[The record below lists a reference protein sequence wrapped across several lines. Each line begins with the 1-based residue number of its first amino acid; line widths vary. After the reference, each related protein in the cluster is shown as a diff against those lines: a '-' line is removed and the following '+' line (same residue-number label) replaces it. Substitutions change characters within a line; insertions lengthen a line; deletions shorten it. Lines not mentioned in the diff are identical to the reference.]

1 MPLPV
6 QLVNVKFLAGLAV
19 MDTVAPLFFHP
30 LAGLTLPP
38 VPADMVRKYWV
49 LNVAV

>member
-1 MPLPV
+1 VPV
-6 QLVNVKFLAGLAV
+6 QLLKLKPRDGLALLE
-19 MDTVAPLFFHP
+19 TVAPLFFHP

-38 VPADMVRKYWV
+38 VPAIIVRKYWV